1 MGLFFI
7 IITQINIP
15 NIHHIIKENT
25 NLRKLC
31 YVFRRGKAATGSD
44 DSVQMKVGG
53 GFISTKI

>member
-31 YVFRRGKAATGSD
+31 YVFRRGKAATGSN
-44 DSVQMKVGG
+44 DSVQNR
-53 GFISTKI
+53 